1 MTKVLCKITCIL
13 ALIFNVRLAVA
24 QAGDLPHSTP
34 HQPAV
39 IKAPA
44 MPHPGPVAAAAI
56 QAIAGHVPAAK
67 PNVLSIVH
75 QQIMIHGHPLHYT
88 ITSGYMPMTNRSGK
102 LLARIFFI
110 AYTKDVVAGRQAARP
125 LTFAFNGGPGA
136 AAVWLN
142 LGCAGPTRLV
152 LTPQGKVPPPPYRL
166 APNHQTWLTA
176 TDLVFVDPVG
186 TGYSR
191 AAPGV
196 AASRF
201 FGVMPD
207 IQSIG
212 SFIRRYMTAYQ
223 RWGSPVF
230 LAGESYGTTRAAALT
245 DYLSSHEGLDLNGV
259 ILISSVLNF
268 ETLEPSAG
276 NDVPYPLYLP
286 SYTATAWY
294 HHKLPPDLEA
304 HFHRTL
310 AKVERWALHVYM
322 PALAEGNT
330 LSQAR
335 RATIAAKLAR
345 YTGLPEKF
353 ILLSNLRINPF
364 AFEQRLLRSQR
375 LVVSRMDTRLT
386 GYNPDPTAGM
396 APYDPGLS
404 RYVAPFTSAFNWYV
418 RRDLHYTNNL
428 RYKTLANLP
437 WKFNTRGN
445 GYLNV
450 ADNLQR
456 GMIRD
461 PDMKVLVCSG
471 YFDLATPFFATIYT
485 MDHLNLSPRLAAN
498 IKEVFFRGGHMV
510 YHPAPMRRK
519 LAQEV
524 RAFIAASSGRGHSS
538 GKGSAMPNSSRA
550 GPKTQK

>member
-1 MTKVLCKITCIL
+1 MTKACFTITCGL
-13 ALIFNVRLAVA
+13 ALIFNVRLATA
-24 QAGDLPHSTP
+24 HPGTLTP
-34 HQPAV
+34 PSKV
-39 IKAPA
+39 VPVKAPA
-44 MPHPGPVAAAAI
+44 IHHPGQATAAAVRAI
-56 QAIAGHVPAAK
+56 VGHVPAAR
-67 PNVLSIVH
+67 PDVLSIVH
-75 QQIMIHGHPLHYT
+75 QQIIIHGHPLHYT
-88 ITSGYMPMTNRSGK
+88 VTSGYMPINSGSGK

-110 AYTKDVVAGRQAARP
+110 AYTQDVPAEQKAARP

-152 LTPQGKVPPPPYRL
+152 LRPSGKVPPPPYKL
-166 APNHQTWLTA
+166 TPNHQTWLTA

-196 AASRF
+196 AKSRF

-207 IQSIG
+207 IQSMG
-212 SFIRRYMTAYQ
+212 GFIRRYITAYQ
-223 RWGSPVF
+223 RWGSPIF
-230 LAGESYGTTRAAALT
+230 LAGESYGTTRAAALS
-245 DYLSSHEGLDLNGV
+245 DYLSAHEGLDLNGV

-268 ETLEPSAG
+268 ETLEPSPG
-276 NDVPYPLYLP
+276 NDLPYPLYLP

-294 HHKLPPDLEA
+294 HHKLSAAMEA
-304 HFHRTL
+304 HFHQTL
-310 AKVERWALHVYM
+310 ATVEKWALHVYG
-322 PALAEGNT
+322 PALAEGSA
-330 LSQAR
+330 LSSAR
-335 RATIAAKLAR
+335 RHAIAAQLSR

-353 ILLSNLRINPF
+353 ILLANLRISPF

-386 GYNPDPTAGM
+386 GYNPNPTAGT

-404 RYVAPFTSAFNWYV
+404 RYIAPFTSALNWYV
-418 RRDLHYTNNL
+418 RRDLHYKNNL

-437 WKFNTRGN
+437 WKFNVGGN

-450 ADNLQR
+450 ADNLQQ
-456 GMIRD
+456 GMIRN

-485 MDHLNLSPRLAAN
+485 LDHLNLSPRLRRN
-498 IKEVFFRGGHMV
+498 IQEVFFRGGHMV
-510 YHPAPMRRK
+510 YHPAAMRLK
-519 LAQEV
+519 LARVV
-524 RAFIAASSGRGHSS
+524 RSFITDSSGARRAV
-538 GKGSAMPNSSRA
+538 GKAR
-550 GPKTQK
+550 

>member
-1 MTKVLCKITCIL
+1 MTKALFKITCGV
-13 ALIFNVRLAVA
+13 ALISSLAVA
-24 QAGDLPHSTP
+24 RAGNPPPSTP
-34 HQPAV
+34 PQPAP
-39 IKAPA
+39 IKVPSR
-44 MPHPGPVAAAAI
+44 PHPGPATAAAI
-56 QAIAGHVPAAK
+56 HAVVGHVPAAN

-75 QQIMIHGHPLHYT
+75 QQILIHGHPLHYT
-88 ITSGYMPMTNRSGK
+88 ITSGYMPMTDGSGK

-110 AYTKDVVAGRQAARP
+110 AYTKDVAAGRKSARP

-152 LTPQGKVPPPPYRL
+152 LTARGKVPPPPYRL

-196 AASRF
+196 PSSKF

-207 IQSIG
+207 IQSMG
-212 SFIRRYMTAYQ
+212 GFIRRYITAYR

-230 LAGESYGTTRAAALT
+230 LAGESYGTTRAAGLA
-245 DYLSSHEGLDLNGV
+245 DYLSGHEGLDLNGV

-286 SYTATAWY
+286 SYTAAAWY
-294 HHKLPPDLEA
+294 HHLLPAALQA

-322 PALAEGNT
+322 PALAQGNT
-330 LSQAR
+330 LSKAR
-335 RATIAAKLAR
+335 RIAIAAKLAR
-345 YTGLPEKF
+345 YTGLPEKY
-353 ILLSNLRINPF
+353 ILLANLRINPF

-386 GYNPDPTAGM
+386 GYNPDPTAGT

-418 RRDLHYTNNL
+418 RRDLHYKNNL

-437 WKFNTRGN
+437 WKFNVGGN

-456 GMIRD
+456 AMIRN

-471 YFDLATPFFATIYT
+471 YFDLATPFFATVYT
-485 MDHLNLSPRLAAN
+485 MDHLNLSPRLQTN
-498 IKEVFFRGGHMV
+498 IQEVFFRGGHMV

-519 LAQEV
+519 LAKVV
-524 RAFIAASSGRGHSS
+524 RAFIAAGSGRRPG
-538 GKGSAMPNSSRA
+538 A
-550 GPKTQK
+550 GQNP